1 MSKESVWDYPR
12 PPRAEPASKRIRVY
26 FGGELV
32 ADTTRA
38 VRILETSHP
47 PVYYI
52 PREDVRSGFLKPSP
66 RRSFCEFKGSA
77 TYWSLDVNGRI
88 AEDAAWS
95 YERPSRGYE
104 LIQGFLAFY
113 ASKADE
119 CFVDEERVQ
128 PQLGSF
134 YGGWVTSDIVG
145 PFKGGPGSAGW

>member
-1 MSKESVWDYPR
+1 MNKESVWDYPR
-12 PPRAEPASKRIRVY
+12 PPCAEPTSKRIRVY

-32 ADTTRA
+32 ADTYRA
-38 VRILETSHP
+38 VRVLETSHP

-52 PREDVRSGFLKPSP
+52 PRDDVRSEFLRPSA

-77 TYWSLDVNGRI
+77 SYWNLDVNGKI
-88 AEDAAWS
+88 VEDAAWS

-104 LIQGFLAFY
+104 ALQGCLAFY
-113 ASKADE
+113 VSKVDD

-128 PQLGSF
+128 PQPGSF

>member
-1 MSKESVWDYPR
+1 M
-12 PPRAEPASKRIRVY
+12 Y

-38 VRILETSHP
+38 VGILETSHP

-52 PREDVRSGFLKPSP
+52 PRDDVRSEFLKPSP

-77 TYWSLDVNGRI
+77 SYWSLDVNGRI

-95 YERPSRGYE
+95 YELPSRGYE
-104 LIQGFLAFY
+104 SIRGCLAFY